1 MVTGW
6 RRNVSAGKRS
16 VGTAMML
23 SLAIPTT
30 VAAQQAPAPA
40 AAPAIGEL
48 DVHKLVWSTMIA
60 VDQANKSGNYSVLR
74 DLAAPGFQASND
86 PARLTQIFAGLRAT
100 NIDLSNTLLLAPT
113 YTARPTMVQPDVLRM
128 QGYFGL
134 RPASVRFEL
143 IFQWI
148 AGRWRLFGVSIVPFQ
163 MPADQ
168 GAPAEAEQGGRAKPK
183 KP

>member
-1 MVTGW
+1 MVKGW
-6 RRNVSAGKRS
+6 RREVSAGKVWAYS
-16 VGTAMML
+16 AALLFFTMPSG
-23 SLAIPTT
+23 AI
-30 VAAQQAPAPA
+30 AQQPPAPA
-40 AAPAIGEL
+40 AASAMGEL
-48 DVHKLVWSTMIA
+48 DIHKLVWSTMIA

-86 PARLTQIFAGLRAT
+86 PARLTQIFAGLRST

-113 YTARPTMVQPDVLRM
+113 YTARPTMVQADVLRM

-168 GAPAEAEQGGRAKPK
+168 GAPAPSEQGGKAKPK